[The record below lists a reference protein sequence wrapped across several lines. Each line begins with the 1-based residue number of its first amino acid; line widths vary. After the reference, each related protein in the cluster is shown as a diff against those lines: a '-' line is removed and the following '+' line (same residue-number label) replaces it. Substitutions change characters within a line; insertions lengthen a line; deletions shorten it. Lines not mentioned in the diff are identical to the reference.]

1 MGGGRLASE
10 RHNRGGIG
18 RLGELLLPLRY
29 RFQRRR
35 LVGPVQLVP
44 ITPTATVVGK
54 QRARQRGACVSAEAS
69 DAAKKSEAMTGKQGG
84 YMSTAARF
92 ASLAPLALVAACG
105 TAPERAVSAL
115 QADRFDGSEWS
126 EPVNLGPVINSSAL
140 DANAGLSPDEHTI
153 YFVSN
158 RSGGLG
164 NNDIWMSHRQ
174 CLPCDW
180 EAPVNLGAPINS
192 DAVEGAPTLSE
203 DGRMLFFFSARPGG
217 VGGADVYVSHRVS
230 TDADGDVWGPPV
242 NLGSD
247 VNTAGAEN
255 GTYYVK
261 VTGEANASVYF
272 NRPGPT
278 GTQDIYKVF
287 VSNDG
292 VPLGPAVIVPELSD
306 PSGLDQKV
314 AVRTDGHELFF
325 ASIRSGGFGVFD
337 IYRLTRQSTSD
348 PWSSPEHLDAPINTP
363 DVDSQPSLSRDG
375 RTLIFTS
382 IRPGGFGQQ
391 DLWMTTRGPGQ

>member
-1 MGGGRLASE
+1 
-10 RHNRGGIG
+10 
-18 RLGELLLPLRY
+18 
-29 RFQRRR
+29 
-35 LVGPVQLVP
+35 
-44 ITPTATVVGK
+44 
-54 QRARQRGACVSAEAS
+54 
-69 DAAKKSEAMTGKQGG
+69 
-84 YMSTAARF
+84 MSTAARF

-126 EPVNLGPVINSSAL
+126 DPVNLGPVINSSAL
-140 DANAGLSPDEHTI
+140 DANAGLSPNEHTI